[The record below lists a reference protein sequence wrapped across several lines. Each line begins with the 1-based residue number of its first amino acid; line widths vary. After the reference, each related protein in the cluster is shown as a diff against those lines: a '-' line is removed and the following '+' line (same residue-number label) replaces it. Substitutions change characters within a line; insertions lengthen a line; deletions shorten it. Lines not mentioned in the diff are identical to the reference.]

1 MNSKQKKE
9 IKDVITIKKMNTKT
23 FERMKQ
29 FDNRK
34 GWDKKINCSFN
45 DILSFVAKLEPGNST
60 KNIKFFDSLILFNTA
75 KSQKPPNLWKIAT
88 FIRNKFFP
96 KHTSKKLVFAR
107 MLMEMAD
114 DDFKKTLEKLK
125 FDQFEYFNFFMH
137 NTTILNILNV
147 SNEKVKKLYVAIK
160 NFYQRNNK
168 NPKEYETFVNTFCDA
183 CVKGGC
189 LTEDQSK
196 KLKESR
202 LSLNYHFSNGENF
215 HYTKNNY
222 TSNVILQDF
231 NNFKKRLTR
240 TSPNNLTRLTRTYK
254 PAIAFTT
261 RLERKLKRN
270 ETIKPNEKKNAYYEH
285 ALNVLRREE
294 NKLSKQQIIS
304 NSSPPKNA
312 SQQKGNKP
320 MSLRLYTKG
329 EKDVDV
335 PFPEPRTFDALRS
348 LARDTF
354 GRKELP
360 VKIKVGTVLIE
371 DDADVKNMKDR
382 DKVFIGFP
390 SNYNNNNKD
399 PSGKR
404 LPAKNYES
412 KAIQQTIK
420 LNEQQN
426 IDRLRADYDEFKSN
440 YSQGIAPY
448 TNYLNKLKNNYPGEY
463 NKIALAQSMFKQQ
476 LEQEAKNIAAFH
488 NSY

>member
-1 MNSKQKKE
+1 
-9 IKDVITIKKMNTKT
+9 
-23 FERMKQ
+23 
-29 FDNRK
+29 
-34 GWDKKINCSFN
+34 
-45 DILSFVAKLEPGNST
+45 
-60 KNIKFFDSLILFNTA
+60 
-75 KSQKPPNLWKIAT
+75 
-88 FIRNKFFP
+88 
-96 KHTSKKLVFAR
+96 
-107 MLMEMAD
+107 
-114 DDFKKTLEKLK
+114 
-125 FDQFEYFNFFMH
+125 
-137 NTTILNILNV
+137 
-147 SNEKVKKLYVAIK
+147 
-160 NFYQRNNK
+160 
-168 NPKEYETFVNTFCDA
+168 
-183 CVKGGC
+183 
-189 LTEDQSK
+189 
-196 KLKESR
+196 R

-448 TNYLNKLKNNYPGEY
+448 TNYLNKLK
-463 NKIALAQSMFKQQ
+463 
-476 LEQEAKNIAAFH
+476 
-488 NSY
+488 